1 MRVKTLNIS
10 NLRNIET
17 TQIEADPCLNCFTG
31 DNGAG
36 KTSILEALAVLSKG
50 RSFRPGPISSLIGPL
65 ENHFQVVGR
74 IETHSGDSHQLG
86 LERGT
91 DYWHARH
98 QGQDVNQ
105 ISELTRLLP
114 FVLLEPSSHTLISG
128 PPDGRRKF
136 LDWGV
141 FHVKHGFLDLWRR
154 YNRALKQRN
163 AALRHGDERVV
174 ESLDPQFV
182 ELGEQLHVARHHYVD
197 NLQLLLQVRLP
208 SISKTLENMTLSY
221 RKGWSAD
228 SLADAIE
235 QSRRRDFEKGAT
247 NPGPHKADL
256 HLSLDGVPAKERLSR
271 GEQKAMTAAL
281 IISQAHMMCDA
292 GEKPILMLDDLFS
305 EFDPAHLERV
315 LEAGLDLG
323 VQLWLTGTQAMPA
336 ITSCNSSYTMFHVEH
351 GQVVSSTA

>member
-10 NLRNIET
+10 NLRNVES

-36 KTSILEALAVLSKG
+36 KTTVLEALAVLSKG
-50 RSFRPGPISSLIGPL
+50 RSFRPGPIASLIGPS
-65 ENHFQVVGR
+65 EKHFQVVGC
-74 IETHSGDSHQLG
+74 IETHAGDTHQLG
-86 LERGT
+86 LERGP

-98 QGQDVNQ
+98 QGQDINQ

-163 AALRHGDERVV
+163 AALRQGNAAVV
-174 ESLDPQFV
+174 ESIDPQFV
-182 ELGEQLHVARHHYVD
+182 ELGEQLHASRRQYAD
-197 NLQLLLQVRLP
+197 SLQVLLQTHLP
-208 SISKTLENMTLSY
+208 SISESLQDMALSY

-228 SLADAIE
+228 SLAEAIE
-235 QSRRRDFEKGAT
+235 QSRRRDLEKGAT
-247 NPGPHKADL
+247 HPGPHKADL
-256 HLSLDGVPAKERLSR
+256 YLSLDGMPAKERLSR

-281 IISQAHMMCDA
+281 VIVQAHLMCET
-292 GEKPILMLDDLFS
+292 GEKPVLMLDDLFS
-305 EFDPAHLERV
+305 EFDVKHLRRV
-315 LEAGLDLG
+315 LDAGLGLG
-323 VQLWLTGTQAMPA
+323 VQLWLTGTRATEIA
-336 ITSCNSSYTMFHVEH
+336 NCNSSYTMFHVEQ
-351 GQVVSSTA
+351 GQVTTSSA